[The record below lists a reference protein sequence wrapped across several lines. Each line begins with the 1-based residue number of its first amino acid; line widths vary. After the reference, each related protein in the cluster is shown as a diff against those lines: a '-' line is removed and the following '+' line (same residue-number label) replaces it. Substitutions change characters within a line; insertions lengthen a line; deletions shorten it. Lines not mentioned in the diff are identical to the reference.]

1 MATTTTTKEDISKVR
16 KRRPRPLGIYSTMLI
31 TRQIPVEIVHVGTN
45 IKETLEKVI
54 ASQIEGKC
62 IVEGF
67 IRPNSTKI
75 LTYSSGMVKG
85 SYIIFEIVFECLVCS
100 PVEGMHIS
108 CVVKNITK
116 AGIRAETKEEPSP
129 VVIFIARDH
138 HNTSPYFSNVTDG
151 ADINVRVIGQR
162 FELNDRY
169 ISIIAEL
176 LEPREEK
183 AKRKRRLKLV
193 IKDED

>member
-1 MATTTTTKEDISKVR
+1 MAAATTKEDTSKVR
-16 KRRPRPLGIYSTMLI
+16 KRRTPPLGIYSTMLI

-100 PVEGMHIS
+100 PVEGMRIS
-108 CVVKNITK
+108 CVVKNVTK

-138 HNTSPYFSNVTDG
+138 HNTSQYFSSVTDG
-151 ADINVRVIGQR
+151 TDINVRVIGQR
-162 FELNDRY
+162 FELNDKY

-176 LEPREEK
+176 LESREEK
-183 AKRKRRLKLV
+183 AKRKRRPKLV
-193 IKDED
+193 IKGED